1 MPEEEIVQ
9 VEEEEAEAATEE
21 ATEEAPKEEA
31 HEEAPPEKEE
41 PKEEPK
47 RNDTVPLAKFLDV
60 ERQLKEYKRQART
73 DAFEREKISL
83 ERDYVERGY
92 SEPEAQRLAKRE
104 IEDKIDREETR
115 RRLMDFDV
123 RDLAR
128 SGEFYSDA
136 EAYKE
141 QILDAMREKKVSA
154 KEAYLLI
161 RGETRVNELQTKK
174 EQRDL
179 IRKSEEPK
187 KPQNSSPAPM
197 DSEFK
202 DLNNDDRTVLKML
215 QKSFPDDGW
224 TPQKFREYK
233 KRRGE

>member
-1 MPEEEIVQ
+1 MSEEEIVQ
-9 VEEEEAEAATEE
+9 NEEEVEAAPEE
-21 ATEEAPKEEA
+21 VKEEAPKEET

-47 RNDTVPLAKFLDV
+47 RNDTVPLAKYLDV
-60 ERQLKEYKRQART
+60 ERQLKEFKRQARA

-83 ERDYVERGY
+83 EREYVERGY

-104 IEDKIDREETR
+104 IEDKIEHEETR
-115 RRLMDFDV
+115 QRLMEFDV

-136 EAYKE
+136 ETFKE
-141 QILDAMREKKVSA
+141 QIIDVMREKKLSA

-161 RGETRVNELQTKK
+161 RGETRVSELQTKK

-179 IRKSEEPK
+179 LRKREEPK

-197 DSEFK
+197 DSDYK
-202 DLNNDDRTVLKML
+202 DLTNDDRVVLKML
-215 QKSFPDDGW
+215 QTSFPDDGW
-224 TPQKFREYK
+224 TASKFREYK

>member
-1 MPEEEIVQ
+1 MSEEENIQ
-9 VEEEEAEAATEE
+9 NEEETEAT
-21 ATEEAPKEEA
+21 TEEAPKEET
-31 HEEAPPEKEE
+31 PPEKEE

-47 RNDTVPLAKFLDV
+47 RNDTVPLAKYLDM
-60 ERQLKEYKRQART
+60 ERQLKEFKRKAAS
-73 DAFEREKISL
+73 DALEREKVSR
-83 ERDYVERGY
+83 EQEYVERGY
-92 SEPEAQRLAKRE
+92 AEPEAKMLAQRDVDEKAKHEE
-104 IEDKIDREETR
+104 IE

-128 SGEFYSDA
+128 TGEFFSDA
-136 EAYKE
+136 ETYKE
-141 QILDAMREKKVSA
+141 QITDVMREKRLTA

-197 DSEFK
+197 NSDYSG
-202 DLNNDDRTVLKML
+202 LTNDDRTVLSML
-215 QKSFPDDGW
+215 QKSFPDAGW